1 MAHHFQFTFNVL
13 GYQMKETSATA
24 LDQVII
30 KLDTELSSDIPVI
43 KIAVNILQ
51 SSNTII
57 MIQTIQV
64 TQEVNLHQNSE
75 KMTKETYSKCKYNTN
90 YQTGKKFMRVT
101 NAM

>member
-1 MAHHFQFTFNVL
+1 
-13 GYQMKETSATA
+13 MKETSATA

-64 TQEVNLHQNSE
+64 TQEVNLHQNSA
-75 KMTKETYSKCKYNTN
+75 KMIKETYSKCKYKQITKQEKNSCELLTRCSS
-90 YQTGKKFMRVT
+90 GASF
-101 NAM
+101 